1 MRRPYEVDFSLG
13 IRAIEGVEPDYR
25 WILTDREHRQVA
37 VGNEAELTY
46 TFDIRGN
53 YALEGLAFHE
63 GVEHSVIWQ
72 VAVNSVLY
80 WWRPHERLL
89 EANIRQEIEFSV
101 IPFNLD
107 SDSLSYLWLVDG
119 EDDGDIEHGL
129 FARFNDV
136 GEHHVTAIVHDGA
149 EVDTVFWTV
158 TVNPNAVDYDRAS
171 LLPTEVT
178 LYPAAPNPFN
188 STVSIR
194 YFLSRSA
201 DVSLTVYDSA
211 GRLVQTLSEGVTASG
226 EQRATIQGAELSA
239 GVYLIRL
246 DTSGTVRSMKVV
258 LLK

>member
-1 MRRPYEVDFSLG
+1 V
-13 IRAIEGVEPDYR
+13 IR
-25 WILTDREHRQVA
+25 
-37 VGNEAELTY
+37 
-46 TFDIRGN
+46 
-53 YALEGLAFHE
+53 
-63 GVEHSVIWQ
+63 Q

-80 WWRPHERLL
+80 WWRPHERQL

-107 SDSLSYLWLVDG
+107 SDSLEYLWLIDG
-119 EDDGDIEHGL
+119 EDDGDIEDGI
-129 FARFNDV
+129 FARFNDF

-149 EVDTVFWTV
+149 DVDSVVWTILV
-158 TVNPNAVDYDRAS
+158 VEENALDDDAAS